1 MSGSGTAHARRPSH
15 PLCPPGPAWRWGPP
29 VPTPPSPAWLSPAP
43 SSSAPGPT
51 TRLPATLSPSTLR
64 VRERR
69 GARGGHGGG
78 GVCQHIPPLPLPQGT
93 RARSRAPWSSTSTSR
108 TSGWERPSPAGTAN
122 CWWVH
127 LGGMWAALGGGGVG
141 TQPVPSPCP
150 GLCPAAALE
159 RDGGAAGGVPHPD
172 GHLLR
177 AEPGPAE
184 RRVVFALPRPD
195 HGQHLPPDKL
205 R

>member
-1 MSGSGTAHARRPSH
+1 MSGSGTAPAPDSDTRFA
-15 PLCPPGPAWRWGPP
+15 PPGPAWRWGPP

-43 SSSAPGPT
+43 SSSVPGPP
-51 TRLPATLSPSTLR
+51 TRPPATSSPSTLR
-64 VRERR
+64 VRGRR
-69 GARGGHGGG
+69 GAGGGRGG
-78 GVCQHIPPLPLPQGT
+78 VPAPHIPPLPLPQGT
-93 RARSRAPWSSTSTSR
+93 RARARAPWSSTPTSR

-122 CWWVH
+122 WWWVH
-127 LGGMWAALGGGGVG
+127 PGGMWAALGGGGVG

-159 RDGGAAGGVPHPD
+159 RDGGAARGVPHPD

-177 AEPGPAE
+177 AEPGAAA
-184 RRVVFALPRPD
+184 RGVVLALPRPD
-195 HGQHLPPDKL
+195 HGRHLPPDEL